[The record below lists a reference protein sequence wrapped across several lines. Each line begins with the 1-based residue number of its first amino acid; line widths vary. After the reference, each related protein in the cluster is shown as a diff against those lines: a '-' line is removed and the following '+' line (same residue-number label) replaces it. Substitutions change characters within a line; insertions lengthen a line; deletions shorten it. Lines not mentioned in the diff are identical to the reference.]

1 MKKLALILLCL
12 SHTLLAQDQQ
22 TPVLDV
28 DLSEQ
33 CKNVFQ
39 KEHPSLVCDDIPP
52 VVLDKVDEKQ
62 NPWKVRFHFGF
73 SRTDYKPTD
82 LHIQSSVANVVIRG
96 VEMHERTSAKHYNP
110 AYWLESKRPLKF
122 IDEPTNTFTL
132 SLEND
137 NNAFYLTIFHP
148 KYLKSILYKKTV
160 VDGQDHFEFS
170 EIHESDDFSQVIPEG
185 HGMMYLGNTHMNLVT
200 QIGYGRKFKVVE
212 TEKFGKITFIPRVDF
227 GVSTGE
233 ARSVHIIRGE
243 RWDDY
248 YGDHTLQGFNVSL
261 GSRLEYQKGK
271 VSMFV
276 DYKANYAKMKHAF
289 YDGTVEYDL
298 VMTPITFGL
307 GIDVFSGKK
316 KKK

>member
-1 MKKLALILLCL
+1 MKKLALLLFL
-12 SHTLLAQDQQ
+12 YSQSIWAQQQ
-22 TPVLDV
+22 IPVLDV
-28 DLSEQ
+28 DLRDQ
-33 CKNVFQ
+33 CRDVLQ
-39 KEHPSLVCDDIPP
+39 KEQPTLVCDDIPP
-52 VVLDKVDEKQ
+52 VVLDKLDEKN

-73 SRTDYKPTD
+73 SRTDYRPTD

-96 VEMHERTSAKHYNP
+96 VEMHERTSAHHYNP
-110 AYWLESKRPLKF
+110 AHWGELKNSLKW
-122 IDEPTNTFTL
+122 IDEPTNTFTI
-132 SLEND
+132 SLENN

-160 VDGQDHFEFS
+160 VDGQEQFEFS
-170 EIHESDDFSQVIPEG
+170 DIHESDNFSQVIPDG

-200 QIGYGRKFKVVE
+200 QVGYGRKFKIVE
-212 TEKFGKITFIPRVDF
+212 TEKFGKITFIPRADF
-227 GVSTGE
+227 GISTGK

-248 YGDHTLQGFNVSL
+248 NDDHTLQGFNVSL

-298 VMTPITFGL
+298 IMTPVTFGL

-316 KKK
+316 KKKK